1 VSRIVSPW
9 HRDGKIVRPDIH
21 RQGETRMATKAKKT
35 SKLHK
40 GKKLEAQK
48 PLKTTLVLR
57 KAAGQQKLEY

>member
-1 VSRIVSPW
+1 MR
-9 HRDGKIVRPDIH
+9 RPALFDPGVDW
-21 RQGETRMATKAKKT
+21 QGGTKMATKAKKT
-35 SKLHK
+35 AKLHK